1 MNLSEL
7 LSTTPEDLA
16 VKQLEAL
23 KADTIARLRA
33 VAELIKEG
41 NYEGIE
47 ALCGYS
53 ASGDGYGDD
62 NHYIMFHYGDI
73 METVDKL
80 KRLSKSAD
88 GL

>member
-23 KADTIARLRA
+23 KADTIARLVS
-33 VAELIKEG
+33 VAELIKEE
-41 NYEGIE
+41 NYGGIE

-53 ASGDGYGDD
+53 RSGDGYGDD
-62 NHYIMFHYGDI
+62 NHYINFHCGDI
-73 METVDKL
+73 METIEQL
-80 KRLSKSAD
+80 KRLSKLAY